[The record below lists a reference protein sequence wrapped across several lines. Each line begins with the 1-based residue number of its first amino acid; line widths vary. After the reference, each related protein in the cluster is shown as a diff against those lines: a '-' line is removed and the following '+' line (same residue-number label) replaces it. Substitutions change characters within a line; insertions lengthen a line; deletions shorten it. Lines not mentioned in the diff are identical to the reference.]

1 MVTGRDVDHS
11 SLFKLR
17 YKFGRKRPTR
27 GGKKE
32 KPPLTVQDLQNPR
45 RLKWRGTSQLP
56 AAKTFRGKDG
66 LIEMRAVI
74 DNTEL
79 RQRRATVTEKGGE

>member
-1 MVTGRDVDHS
+1 VTGRDVDHS

-32 KPPLTVQDLQNPR
+32 KPPLTVQAN
-45 RLKWRGTSQLP
+45 
-56 AAKTFRGKDG
+56 
-66 LIEMRAVI
+66 
-74 DNTEL
+74 
-79 RQRRATVTEKGGE
+79 GGFETHCTRKQPPQVG

>member
-1 MVTGRDVDHS
+1 LIRRS
-11 SLFKLR
+11 
-17 YKFGRKRPTR
+17 FGLAHIALH
-27 GGKKE
+27 KKG
-32 KPPLTVQDLQNPR
+32 PPCIHLQNPR